1 MIRTPLPSLQT
12 FLEDPLR
19 LLRTIRFK
27 NRFDFTPV
35 TELLE
40 AAANPDVRDGICQTL
55 SFESMVMELD
65 KMLRGS
71 NAYLAIADLHKFN
84 LLSILFKFPDDLL
97 YF

>member
-1 MIRTPLPSLQT
+1 MIRTPLPPLQT

-35 TELLE
+35 SELLE
-40 AAANPDVRDGICQTL
+40 AAAHPDVKDGICQTL
-55 SFESMVMELD
+55 SYESIVIELD

-71 NAYLAIADLHKFN
+71 NAHKAIADLHKFN
-84 LLSILFKFPDDLL
+84 LLSILFKFPEDLL